1 MRGDRDLAKLFRRV
15 TALEERETDEDMTI
29 NRIVKRYESLGVT
42 VTVTFKP
49 HQYRLCGDT
58 NPLYGSAL
66 SENHYL

>member
-29 NRIVKRYESLGVT
+29 SRITKQYESLGVS
-42 VTVTFKP
+42 VTVVFKT

-58 NPLYGSAL
+58 NPLYGSTL
-66 SENHYL
+66 SANHYL